1 MILVREQP
9 TKWFNMFN
17 IECILY
23 LLIILYSL
31 FYQLYVIVLAKKNSH
46 IEIKDGSGLF
56 VSKDVLN
63 ENKLGTLYVTKTNGK
78 WNDHYDIG
86 RNVIRLSKDVYDEE
100 NLSSMAIS
108 LYQVVKAVSIDKEK
122 RKEEKTKML
131 VVDYAN
137 KIFFVLFIIAV
148 SSKALDIMS
157 LSLIDIMSLSL
168 LVMIIALFMKYNYMT
183 RLSDNIVNNI
193 KYLKKSYKLKEEMVY
208 NLEKQTKAMLY
219 NELSLHI
226 FNNKY

>member
-1 MILVREQP
+1 
-9 TKWFNMFN
+9 MFN

-63 ENKLGTLYVTKTNGK
+63 ENNLGTLYVTKTNGK

-157 LSLIDIMSLSL
+157 LSLI
-168 LVMIIALFMKYNYMT
+168 VMIIALFMKYNYMT

>member
-1 MILVREQP
+1 
-9 TKWFNMFN
+9 MFN

-46 IEIKDGSGLF
+46 IGIKDGSGLF

-108 LYQVVKAVSIDKEK
+108 LYQVVKAVSIDKDK

-157 LSLIDIMSLSL
+157 LSL
-168 LVMIIALFMKYNYMT
+168 LVMMIALFMKYNYMT
-183 RLSDNIVNNI
+183 RLSDNLVNNI

>member
-1 MILVREQP
+1 
-9 TKWFNMFN
+9 MFN

-108 LYQVVKAVSIDKEK
+108 LYQVVKAVSIDKDK

-157 LSLIDIMSLSL
+157 LSLI
-168 LVMIIALFMKYNYMT
+168 VMTIALFMKYNYMT
-183 RLSDNIVNNI
+183 RLSDNLVNNI
-193 KYLKKSYKLKEEMVY
+193 KYVKKSYKLKEEMVY

-219 NELSLHI
+219 NELSLKI

>member
-1 MILVREQP
+1 
-9 TKWFNMFN
+9 MFN

-137 KIFFVLFIIAV
+137 KIFFVLFIIAAT
-148 SSKALDIMS
+148 SKAIDIMS
-157 LSLIDIMSLSL
+157 LSLI
-168 LVMIIALFMKYNYMT
+168 VMMIALFMKYNYMT
-183 RLSDNIVNNI
+183 RLSDNLVNNI